1 MEQLEFK
8 WAWSMN
14 VLAIDTSVGV
24 SVAILRSSG
33 EVTQSHTIDHGMQGE
48 LTAELISK
56 VVTDSGLKIKEITD
70 VVVGVGPGP
79 FTGLRVGLV
88 TAAVFAHAREIPIHG
103 ICSLD
108 AIAFDY
114 ASPCVVVTDARRKEL
129 YWARYEGIRIGE
141 PQVSKPEVIASQFPD
156 AKFVGPG
163 AQLYPD
169 YISGEVMELKAGS
182 LANLFA
188 SGSAQLVDVLP
199 MYLRKPDAV
208 EPTIRKSVL

>member
-1 MEQLEFK
+1 
-8 WAWSMN
+8 MN

-24 SVAILRSSG
+24 SVAILRSNG
-33 EVTQSHTIDHGMQGE
+33 ELTQSPTVDHGMQGE
-48 LTAELISK
+48 LTAELISQ
-56 VVTDSGLKIKEITD
+56 VVANSGIEISEITD

-88 TAAVFAHAREIPIHG
+88 TAAVFAHARNIPIHG

-114 ASPCVVVTDARRKEL
+114 AKPCVVVTDARRKAL
-129 YWARYEGIRIGE
+129 YWARYEDKRIGE
-141 PQVSKPEVIASQFPD
+141 PQVSKPEDLLAQFPD
-156 AKFVGPG
+156 SEFVGPG

-169 YISGEVMELKAGS
+169 FISGNVMELQAGS
-182 LANLFA
+182 LARLFA
-188 SGSAQLVDVLP
+188 SGTAQLVDVSP

-208 EPTIRKSVL
+208 EPTTRKSVL

>member
-1 MEQLEFK
+1 
-8 WAWSMN
+8 MN

-24 SVAILRSSG
+24 SVAILRSNG
-33 EVTQSHTIDHGMQGE
+33 EVTQSQAVDHGMQGE

-56 VVTDSGLKIKEITD
+56 VVSDSGLKIEEITD
-70 VVVGVGPGP
+70 LVVGVGPGP

-88 TAAVFAHAREIPIHG
+88 TASVFAHAREIPIHG

-114 ASPCVVVTDARRKEL
+114 AKPCIVVTDARRKEL

-141 PQVSKPEVIASQFPD
+141 PQVSKPEAIASQFPD
-156 AKFVGPG
+156 VDFVGPG
-163 AQLYPD
+163 ANLYPD
-169 YISGEVMELKAGS
+169 YVSGNLMELKAGS
-182 LANLFA
+182 LAKLFA
-188 SGSAQLVDVLP
+188 SGSAQLVDVSP

-208 EPTIRKSVL
+208 EPTTRKSVL

>member
-1 MEQLEFK
+1 
-8 WAWSMN
+8 MN

-24 SVAILRSSG
+24 SVAILRSNG
-33 EVTQSHTIDHGMQGE
+33 ELTQSQAVDHGMQGE
-48 LTAELISK
+48 LTAELISQ
-56 VVTDSGLKIKEITD
+56 VVTESGLEISEITD

-88 TAAVFAHAREIPIHG
+88 TAAVFAHARNIPIHG

-114 ASPCVVVTDARRKEL
+114 AKPCVVVTDARRKEL
-129 YWARYEGIRIGE
+129 YWARYEDKRIGE
-141 PQVSKPEVIASQFPD
+141 PQVSKPEDLLAQFPNTE
-156 AKFVGPG
+156 FVGPG

-169 YISGEVMELKAGS
+169 SISGNVLELKAGS
-182 LANLFA
+182 LAKLFV
-188 SGSAQLVDVLP
+188 SGKAQLVDVSP

-208 EPTIRKSVL
+208 EPTTRKSVL